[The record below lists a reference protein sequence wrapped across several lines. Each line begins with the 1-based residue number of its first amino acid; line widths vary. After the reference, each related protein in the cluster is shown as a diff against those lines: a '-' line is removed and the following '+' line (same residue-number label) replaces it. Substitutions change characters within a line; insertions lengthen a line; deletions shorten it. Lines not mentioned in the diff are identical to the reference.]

1 MNVFKYFF
9 FIFIVPS
16 SLKSL
21 ALFFLEST
29 TAYQIREENL
39 YKLIIKKG
47 INIISSNMPYPE
59 LGVVIDK
66 NQ

>member
-39 YKLIIKKG
+39 HKLIINKC
-47 INIISSNMPYPE
+47 INIISSNMPYP
-59 LGVVIDK
+59 D
-66 NQ
+66 

>member
-39 YKLIIKKG
+39 HKLIIKKG
-47 INIISSNMPYPE
+47 INIISSNMPCPE
-59 LGVVIDK
+59 LGVDIDK